1 MKKNLRIV
9 SAAAAALLAVAPVAA
24 GTVSTVSADS
34 GLSARAANPSL
45 YTLSAGITV
54 NNAETI
60 NGGEPV
66 DRLNFS
72 VHLNGANTSVSTAGV
87 TAPNDF
93 EVYEANSNAVTIT
106 DGVATVSSTAVPV
119 KTLKANTDYIVV
131 NRSVKFTGLTKG
143 QLYNAVVNG
152 GTTQVKATDDG
163 STAGLILTQAF
174 KTSATAMMGAPYV
187 YTRSDN
193 RRAAAG
199 SVGLVKGFYNV
210 DAVVNAI
217 NAKYGVG
224 VDSISSSNTANSAG
238 IIRGEFT
245 QLTQDVRDGLSKAVT
260 INSDGTF
267 AKPSAP
273 ITFPVNIKAGSNK
286 DVFNVT
292 VYPDAIDV
300 DFSFPRIRFAG
311 DAAGVVHA
319 GSGDVVNVD
328 GEGFNYV
335 ALNGTVNVPLITN
348 RFSATMSENNSTAIP
363 VKVDTS
369 KVNTKVAGVYPVTVS
384 ATNAEGKTSSV
395 VFYLTVGDAGATYT
409 TVQADIDEVP
419 VYNISGNVVT
429 DTKTTVKN
437 GTPVVTFGTVTVNG
451 KSYTRI
457 NSADSTKFVET
468 KYVDGSIKPVA
479 ATPKTVMHNSYIY
492 DKDHKRVGTNKLA
505 AYSTV
510 NVYGTTTKLADGSLV
525 YKIGDNQYVMA
536 DNIDGT
542 ARVLSHNAYVYK
554 TSKKRAD
561 RRVLKKGATV
571 VTYGSPYTFKN
582 GKAYYRIGGPKKQY
596 VKVANFK

>member
-24 GTVSTVSADS
+24 GTVSTVSADVS
-34 GLSARAANPSL
+34 TRAADPSY
-45 YTLSAGITV
+45 YTLSAGLDV
-54 NNAETI
+54 FGAEGI
-60 NGGEPV
+60 NGGEAASFITFG
-66 DRLNFS
+66 LHF
-72 VHLNGANTSVSTAGV
+72 NGGNANVPNAKVV
-87 TAPNDF
+87 TRGDTF
-93 EVYEANSNAVTIT
+93 IYQKDDVTFA
-106 DGVATVSSTAVPV
+106 DGVATIKSGAKPVS
-119 KTLKANTDYIVV
+119 TLEKGTDYVAA
-131 NRSVKFTGLTKG
+131 NRYAKITGLNPG
-143 QLYNAVVNG
+143 QTYNLNVNG
-152 GTTQVKATDDG
+152 GTRQIVATNPGGESDEFVLAQ
-163 STAGLILTQAF
+163 SF
-174 KTSATAMMGAPYV
+174 KTSYQAMVGAPYV
-187 YTRSDN
+187 YTKSDN

-199 SVGLVKGFYNV
+199 SVGLVKGFYSV

-238 IIRGEFT
+238 IISGRFT
-245 QLTQDVRDGLSKAVT
+245 QLAQDVRDGLVKAIT

-273 ITFPVNIKAGSNK
+273 ITFPVNIAAGRNTST
-286 DVFNVT
+286 FNVT
-292 VYPDAIDV
+292 VYPDAVDA
-300 DFSFPRIRFAG
+300 DFSFPRIKFAG
-311 DAAGVVHA
+311 ESANTPAHFGT
-319 GSGDVVNVD
+319 GDVVNVN

-335 ALNGTVNVPLITN
+335 ALNGTVNEPLITS
-348 RFSATMSENNSTAIP
+348 RFSATMSENNNTAIP
-363 VKVDTS
+363 VKVDTT
-369 KVNTKVAGVYPVTVS
+369 KVNTTVAGVYPVTVS

-395 VFYLTVGDAGATYT
+395 LFYITVGDPSATYT
-409 TVQADIDEVP
+409 TVQADIDNVP
-419 VYNISGNVVT
+419 VYDISGNVVT

-437 GTPVVTFGTVTVNG
+437 GDKIATYGTVTVNG

-457 NSADSTKFVET
+457 NSANSTKFVET

-479 ATPKTVMHNSYIY
+479 ATPKKIMHNSYIY
-492 DKDHKRVGTNKLA
+492 DKDHKRVGTKTLA

-510 NVYGTTTKLADGSLV
+510 NVYGDPTKLADGSLV

-561 RRVLKKGATV
+561 RRVLKKGSTV
-571 VTYGSPYTFKN
+571 VTFGSPYTFKN
-582 GKAYYRIGGPKKQY
+582 GKAYYRIGGPAKQY

>member
-24 GTVSTVSADS
+24 GTVSTVSADVS
-34 GLSARAANPSL
+34 TRAADPNY
-45 YTLSAGITV
+45 YTLSAGLDV
-54 NNAETI
+54 FGAEGI
-60 NGGEPV
+60 NGGEAV
-66 DRLNFS
+66 SALSFGL
-72 VHLNGANTSVSTAGV
+72 HFNGGNAKVPNAKVITSGDT
-87 TAPNDF
+87 F
-93 EVYEANSNAVTIT
+93 VYQKDDVILA
-106 DGVATVSSTAVPV
+106 DGVATIKTGAKPVS
-119 KTLKANTDYIVV
+119 TLEKGTDYVAANSFVQIT
-131 NRSVKFTGLTKG
+131 NLTPE
-143 QLYNAVVNG
+143 QTYNLTVNG
-152 GTTQVKATDDG
+152 GTTQI
-163 STAGLILTQAF
+163 TADKSGNSKQFVLAQPF
-174 KTSATAMMGAPYV
+174 KTSYQAMVGAPYV
-187 YTRSDN
+187 YTKSDN
-193 RRAAAG
+193 RRAASG
-199 SVGLVKGFYNV
+199 SIGLVKGFYSV

-224 VDSISSSNTANSAG
+224 VDSISSSNTASSAG
-238 IIRGEFT
+238 IISGRFT
-245 QLTQDVRDGLSKAVT
+245 QLAQDVRDGLVKAIT
-260 INSDGTF
+260 INSDGSF

-273 ITFPVNIKAGSNK
+273 ITFPVNIAAGKNT
-286 DVFNVT
+286 DTFNVT
-292 VYPDAIDV
+292 VYPDAVDA
-300 DFSFPRIRFAG
+300 DFSFPRIKFAG
-311 DAAGVVHA
+311 ESANTPAHFGT
-319 GSGDVVNVD
+319 GDVVNVNS
-328 GEGFNYV
+328 EGFNYV
-335 ALNGTVNVPLITN
+335 DLNGTVNVPLITS

-369 KVNTKVAGVYPVTVS
+369 KVNTTVAGVYPVTVS

-395 VFYLTVGDAGATYT
+395 LFYITVGDPSATYT
-409 TVQADIDEVP
+409 TVQADIDNVP
-419 VYNISGNVVT
+419 VYDISGNVVT

-437 GTPVVTFGTVTVNG
+437 GDKIATYGTVTVNG

-457 NSADSTKFVET
+457 NAANSTKFVET
-468 KYVDGSIKPVA
+468 KYVDGSTKPVP
-479 ATPKTVMHNSYIY
+479 ATPKTIMHNSYIY
-492 DKDHKRVGTNKLA
+492 DKDHKRVGTKTLA

-582 GKAYYRIGGPKKQY
+582 GKAYYRIGGPAKQY

>member
-24 GTVSTVSADS
+24 GTVSTASAATEGVST
-34 GLSARAANPSL
+34 RAFDPSL
-45 YTLSAGITV
+45 ANVGASINV
-54 NNAETI
+54 RNAEGI
-60 NGGEPV
+60 NGGENV
-66 DRLNFS
+66 SVLRFYSHLDRVNDNVPS
-72 VHLNGANTSVSTAGV
+72 VG
-87 TAPNDF
+87 
-93 EVYEANSNAVTIT
+93 IT
-106 DGVATVSSTAVPV
+106 DGGSTTVYLAADVTTDSNGEVTVSATAKPVTTLQANTQYVVV
-119 KTLKANTDYIVV
+119 KTLVQI
-131 NRSVKFTGLTKG
+131 TGLKAK
-143 QLYNAVVNG
+143 QKYNLNVNG
-152 GTTQVKATDDG
+152 GTKTIETNANGVSGTFDLA
-163 STAGLILTQAF
+163 QAF
-174 KTSATAMMGAPYV
+174 TTSKKAFIGAPYV
-187 YTRSDN
+187 YLNGTNTRVSS
-193 RRAAAG
+193 G
-199 SVGLVKGFYNV
+199 SVGLVKGFYSV
-210 DAVVNAI
+210 DAVVRSI
-217 NAKYGVG
+217 IAKYGVG
-224 VDSISSSNTANSAG
+224 VDTAAGVGGSANG
-238 IIRGEFT
+238 TIKGEFS

-260 INSDGTF
+260 LNSDGTF
-267 AKPSAP
+267 AKPSSS
-273 ITFPVNIKAGSNK
+273 ITFPVTIQAGNNTES
-286 DVFNVT
+286 FFVT
-292 VYPDAIDV
+292 VSPEAIDV

-319 GSGDVVNVD
+319 GSGDVVNVN

-335 ALNGTVNVPLITN
+335 ALNGTVNVPLISN

-363 VKVDTS
+363 VKVDAS

-395 VFYLTVGDAGATYT
+395 LFYITVGDAGATYV
-409 TVQADIDEVP
+409 TVQADIDNVP
-419 VYNISGNVVT
+419 VYEINGNIVT

-437 GTPVVTFGTVTVNG
+437 GDKIATYGTVTVNG

-468 KYVDGSIKPVA
+468 KYVDGSTKPVA

-561 RRVLKKGATV
+561 RRVLKKGSTV
-571 VTYGSPYTFKN
+571 VTFGSPYTFKN
-582 GKAYYRIGGPKKQY
+582 GKAYYRIGGPAKQY

>member
-24 GTVSTVSADS
+24 GTVSTVSADVS
-34 GLSARAANPSL
+34 TRSADPSL
-45 YTLSAGITV
+45 ATVGAGITV
-54 NNAETI
+54 SHADSI
-60 NGGEPV
+60 VGGENVSRLSFSLHLTDLNANVPTAKISSTGDFKVYNAADVDFNDGKATVHQGANPV
-66 DRLNFS
+66 TT
-72 VHLNGANTSVSTAGV
+72 LNGNTTYV
-87 TAPNDF
+87 
-93 EVYEANSNAVTIT
+93 AVNELAQI
-106 DGVATVSSTAVPV
+106 
-119 KTLKANTDYIVV
+119 
-131 NRSVKFTGLTKG
+131 TGLTPKQTYNLNVNKG
-143 QLYNAVVNG
+143 TRQI
-152 GTTQVKATDDG
+152 
-163 STAGLILTQAF
+163 TAGSDGASQTFVLAEEFT
-174 KTSATAMMGAPYV
+174 TSRQAMMGAPYV
-187 YTRSDN
+187 YLISNNT
-193 RRAAAG
+193 RAASG
-199 SVGLVKGFYNV
+199 SVGLVKGFYSV
-210 DAVVNAI
+210 DAVVRSIAT
-217 NAKYGVG
+217 KYAVG
-224 VDSISSSNTANSAG
+224 VTSTSNNVNNG
-238 IIRGEFT
+238 IITGKFT
-245 QLTQDVRDGLSKAVT
+245 QLAQDVRDGLSKAIT
-260 INSDGTF
+260 INPDGSF

-273 ITFPVNIKAGSNK
+273 ITFPVKIEAGNNA
-286 DVFNVT
+286 DTFNVT

-311 DAAGVVHA
+311 EAAGVEHA
-319 GSGDVVNVD
+319 GNGDVVNVN

-335 ALNGTVNVPLITN
+335 DLNGTVNVPLITS
-348 RFSATMSENNSTAIP
+348 RFSATTSQANSTALP

-395 VFYLTVGDAGATYT
+395 IFYLTVGDPSATYT
-409 TVQADIDEVP
+409 TVQADIDNVP
-419 VYNISGNVVT
+419 VYDISGNVVT

-437 GTPVVTFGTVTVNG
+437 GDKIATYGTVTVNG

-457 NSADSTKFVET
+457 NSANSTKFVET
-468 KYVDGSIKPVA
+468 KYVDGSTKPVP
-479 ATPKTVMHNSYIY
+479 ATPKTIMHNSYIY

-582 GKAYYRIGGPKKQY
+582 GKAYYRIGGPAKQY

>member
-24 GTVSTVSADS
+24 GTVSTVSADVS
-34 GLSARAANPSL
+34 TRAADPSL
-45 YTLSAGITV
+45 ASVGAGITV
-54 NNAETI
+54 TGNESI
-60 NGGEPV
+60 NGGEDV
-66 DRLNFS
+66 TRLGFS
-72 VHLNGANTSVSTAGV
+72 LRLDSVSANYPTVSISSTQKVPTVYKAADV
-87 TAPNDF
+87 TLADGKVTVNT
-93 EVYEANSNAVTIT
+93 NAKP
-106 DGVATVSSTAVPV
+106 VATLEKDTQYVAVWSLV
-119 KTLKANTDYIVV
+119 QI
-131 NRSVKFTGLTKG
+131 SGLNHDSR
-143 QLYNAVVNG
+143 YNLNING
-152 GTTQVKATDDG
+152 STTQIAVGSDG
-163 STAGLILTQAF
+163 KSGTFDLAQAF
-174 KTSATAMMGAPYV
+174 TTSKKAFVGAPYV
-187 YTRSDN
+187 YTKSDN
-193 RRAAAG
+193 RRAASG
-199 SVGLVKGFYNV
+199 SVGLVKGFYSV

-224 VDSISSSNTANSAG
+224 VDTTGNGGSVSGVIKG
-238 IIRGEFT
+238 DFT
-245 QLTQDVRDGLSKAVT
+245 QLTQDVRDGLSKAIT
-260 INSDGTF
+260 INPNGTF

-273 ITFPVNIKAGSNK
+273 ITFPVNIKAGSNV
-286 DVFNVT
+286 DTFNVT
-292 VYPDAIDV
+292 VYPDAVDA
-300 DFSFPRIRFAG
+300 DFSFPRIKFAG
-311 DAAGVVHA
+311 ESANTPAHFGT
-319 GSGDVVNVD
+319 GDVVNVN

-335 ALNGTVNVPLITN
+335 DLNGTVNVPLITS

-363 VKVDTS
+363 VNVDTS

-395 VFYLTVGDAGATYT
+395 LFYLTVGDPSATYT
-409 TVQADIDEVP
+409 TVQADIDNVP
-419 VYNISGNVVT
+419 VYDISGNVVT

-437 GTPVVTFGTVTVNG
+437 GDKIATYGTVTVNG

-457 NSADSTKFVET
+457 NAANSTKFVET
-468 KYVDGSIKPVA
+468 KYVDGSIKPVP

-510 NVYGTTTKLADGSLV
+510 NVYGTPTKLADGSLA